1 MNPTLHLPMRRM
13 RLGRSGDKE
22 TFFEMNKKIDFAI
35 NLIRK
40 AAEIAEANGS
50 ELEVCYSGGKDSDV
64 ILHLAQRAGVKFDA
78 IYKNTTI
85 DPPGTIA
92 HAEKKGVR
100 LMKAQVFAQE
110 MVED

>member
-1 MNPTLHLPMRRM
+1 MNHTPHLQTRRILH
-13 RLGRSGDKE
+13 GRCGGKE
-22 TFFEMNKKIDFAI
+22 TFEMNRKIEFAI

-92 HAEKKGVR
+92 HAAAQSSPTKEK
-100 LMKAQVFAQE
+100 M
-110 MVED
+110 